1 MEEETEYD
9 EVLECDH
16 SYDRRCHTSY
26 STTYTAQQEEE
37 CEDNYKKNCFIKYSP
52 TAYNATVEICRYVYI
67 QQFFLFT
74 LTYYTVIKPIM
85 FISQNQLLLH

>member
-52 TAYNATVEICRYVYI
+52 TAYNATVEICRFIYNS
-67 QQFFLFT
+67 FFF
-74 LTYYTVIKPIM
+74 
-85 FISQNQLLLH
+85 LLLHIIRWLNP

>member
-16 SYDRRCHTSY
+16 SYDRRCHISY
-26 STTYTAQQEEE
+26 STSYTAQQEEE

-52 TAYNATVEICRYVYI
+52 TAYNATVEICRFI
-67 QQFFLFT
+67 CQRFFSLLFHMIT
-74 LTYYTVIKPIM
+74 HNVK
-85 FISQNQLLLH
+85 ISESTLLH